1 MTDTPT
7 APIYVLADPNGGYW
21 YLMRGAWVTDSRT
34 PPRMN
39 EVDGPE
45 LIAGTSQF
53 WWWSA
58 EKVERL
64 VRPVAPRTVILDWK
78 LKDGIPP
85 SDLYPETLGSL
96 PEDDDYD
103 TDARYLALYERRT
116 ETEEREPEVVDAP
129 MVELVGAPPLNA
141 DQGGLTWRAQLP
153 FELSQRTEYLHLF
166 PGVKGALAAALNAR
180 PGVKAYD
187 RSDWTVYVERRKPGV
202 DSSPKARKLGLK
214 RADIMTL
221 TLKHPAPPSNIAAAT
236 KAEALAKYDL
246 LLAEWEQHIDNAVP
260 CQTCNGTGWRKP

>member
-116 ETEEREPEVVDAP
+116 ETEER
-129 MVELVGAPPLNA
+129 
-141 DQGGLTWRAQLP
+141 
-153 FELSQRTEYLHLF
+153 
-166 PGVKGALAAALNAR
+166 
-180 PGVKAYD
+180 
-187 RSDWTVYVERRKPGV
+187 KPGV